1 MANKHAKAKNLRARA
16 LVSLVAIIVVVAVCA
31 YLGLCGFG
39 KGTMINYLKPWGD
52 AISLGLDLRGGVYTV
67 YQAENNGDPD
77 FDTKMESTVSI
88 LTSRLTRQGFTEATV
103 TRQGSDRIR
112 VEIPNVSDPNQILT
126 IIGTPAQLY
135 FVDESGNNLMEGSMV
150 KNAQAAQDQD
160 GKPCIA
166 FELTDEGAKIF
177 AEATAANL
185 GKTISITLDGE
196 TISRATVNTV
206 IAGGK
211 GEITGNF
218 TADEAKNLATLILS
232 GALPLNLAQ
241 LEVSAI
247 SATLGVEALDR
258 AIQAGIIGVAL
269 VMLFMLFRYRLCGL
283 VADIALTIYIMI
295 VVLLLAL
302 TGAQLTL
309 PGVAGIILGIG
320 MAVDANVVIF
330 ERIRE
335 EVKNGRPIGSA
346 VRKGFSNA
354 LSAIIDSNVTTI
366 IAAVVLYAFGTGS
379 VRGFALTLGIGV
391 ATFSNQNLG
400 AGRRSRIWQSVKA
413 ALAIYFVWWVF
424 VMAFTFLLGGA
435 AIRGITGSTD
445 EVIISNALLYLKI
458 SAPVIPPMAVL
469 VILRNM
475 LQGIQH
481 TVEPLLASGLELVG
495 KVIFAVWLVP
505 VQGYRAV
512 CFCEP
517 TTWVVCFVFILLA
530 VWRCRGDLRDA
541 EKI

>member
-135 FVDESGNNLMEGSMV
+135 FVDESGNNLMEGGMV

-166 FELTDEGAKIF
+166 IELTDEGAKIF

-232 GALPLNLAQ
+232 GALPLNLTQ

-391 ATFSNQNLG
+391 ATSLVT
-400 AGRRSRIWQSVKA
+400 A
-413 ALAIYFVWWVF
+413 VF
-424 VMAFTFLLGGA
+424 VTHKLL
-435 AIRGITGSTD
+435 D
-445 EVIISNALLYLKI
+445 
-458 SAPVIPPMAVL
+458 
-469 VILRNM
+469 
-475 LQGIQH
+475 
-481 TVEPLLASGLELVG
+481 
-495 KVIFAVWLVP
+495 IFA
-505 VQGYRAV
+505 
-512 CFCEP
+512 
-517 TTWVVCFVFILLA
+517 
-530 VWRCRGDLRDA
+530 DLGI
-541 EKI
+541 KNQKLYV

>member
-135 FVDESGNNLMEGSMV
+135 FVDESGNNLMEGRMV

-232 GALPLNLAQ
+232 GALPLNLTQ

-391 ATFSNQNLG
+391 ATSLVT
-400 AGRRSRIWQSVKA
+400 A
-413 ALAIYFVWWVF
+413 VF
-424 VMAFTFLLGGA
+424 VTHKLL
-435 AIRGITGSTD
+435 D
-445 EVIISNALLYLKI
+445 
-458 SAPVIPPMAVL
+458 
-469 VILRNM
+469 
-475 LQGIQH
+475 
-481 TVEPLLASGLELVG
+481 
-495 KVIFAVWLVP
+495 IFA
-505 VQGYRAV
+505 
-512 CFCEP
+512 
-517 TTWVVCFVFILLA
+517 
-530 VWRCRGDLRDA
+530 DLGI
-541 EKI
+541 KNQKLYV

>member
-1 MANKHAKAKNLRARA
+1 MANKHAKTKNLRARA
-16 LVSLVAIIVVVAVCA
+16 LVSLVAMIVVVAVCA

-135 FVDESGNNLMEGSMV
+135 FVDESGNNLMEGGMV

-232 GALPLNLAQ
+232 GALPLNLTQ

-330 ERIRE
+330 ERIPE

-346 VRKGFSNA
+346 LRKGFSHA

-391 ATFSNQNLG
+391 ATSLVT
-400 AGRRSRIWQSVKA
+400 A
-413 ALAIYFVWWVF
+413 VF
-424 VMAFTFLLGGA
+424 VTHKLL
-435 AIRGITGSTD
+435 D
-445 EVIISNALLYLKI
+445 
-458 SAPVIPPMAVL
+458 
-469 VILRNM
+469 
-475 LQGIQH
+475 
-481 TVEPLLASGLELVG
+481 
-495 KVIFAVWLVP
+495 IFA
-505 VQGYRAV
+505 
-512 CFCEP
+512 
-517 TTWVVCFVFILLA
+517 
-530 VWRCRGDLRDA
+530 DLGI
-541 EKI
+541 KNQKLYV

>member
-1 MANKHAKAKNLRARA
+1 MANKHAKTKNLRARA

-232 GALPLNLAQ
+232 GALPLNLTQ

-366 IAAVVLYAFGTGS
+366 IAAVVLYAFGTGF

-391 ATFSNQNLG
+391 ATSLVT
-400 AGRRSRIWQSVKA
+400 A
-413 ALAIYFVWWVF
+413 VF
-424 VMAFTFLLGGA
+424 VTHKLL
-435 AIRGITGSTD
+435 D
-445 EVIISNALLYLKI
+445 
-458 SAPVIPPMAVL
+458 
-469 VILRNM
+469 
-475 LQGIQH
+475 
-481 TVEPLLASGLELVG
+481 
-495 KVIFAVWLVP
+495 IFA
-505 VQGYRAV
+505 
-512 CFCEP
+512 
-517 TTWVVCFVFILLA
+517 
-530 VWRCRGDLRDA
+530 DLGI
-541 EKI
+541 KNQKLYV

>member
-16 LVSLVAIIVVVAVCA
+16 LVSLVAIVVVVAVCA

-135 FVDESGNNLMEGSMV
+135 FVDEGGNNLMEGSMV

-232 GALPLNLAQ
+232 GALPLNLTQ

-366 IAAVVLYAFGTGS
+366 IAAVVLYAFGTGP

-391 ATFSNQNLG
+391 ATSLVT
-400 AGRRSRIWQSVKA
+400 A
-413 ALAIYFVWWVF
+413 VF
-424 VMAFTFLLGGA
+424 VTHKLL
-435 AIRGITGSTD
+435 D
-445 EVIISNALLYLKI
+445 
-458 SAPVIPPMAVL
+458 
-469 VILRNM
+469 
-475 LQGIQH
+475 
-481 TVEPLLASGLELVG
+481 
-495 KVIFAVWLVP
+495 IFA
-505 VQGYRAV
+505 
-512 CFCEP
+512 
-517 TTWVVCFVFILLA
+517 
-530 VWRCRGDLRDA
+530 DLGI
-541 EKI
+541 KNQKLYV

>member
-1 MANKHAKAKNLRARA
+1 MANKHAKAKNPRIRA
-16 LVSLVAIIVVVAVCA
+16 VISLVAIVVVVAVCA
-31 YLGLCGFG
+31 YLGLFGFG

-67 YQAENNGDPD
+67 YQAEDNGDPD

-135 FVDESGNNLMEGSMV
+135 FVDEDGNNLMEGSMV

-232 GALPLNLAQ
+232 GALPLNLTQ

-258 AIQAGIIGVAL
+258 AIQAGVIGVIL

-320 MAVDANVVIF
+320 MAVDATVVIF

-335 EVKNGRPIGSA
+335 EVKVGRPIGSA

-391 ATFSNQNLG
+391 ATSLFT
-400 AGRRSRIWQSVKA
+400 A
-413 ALAIYFVWWVF
+413 VF
-424 VMAFTFLLGGA
+424 VTHKLL
-435 AIRGITGSTD
+435 D
-445 EVIISNALLYLKI
+445 
-458 SAPVIPPMAVL
+458 
-469 VILRNM
+469 
-475 LQGIQH
+475 
-481 TVEPLLASGLELVG
+481 
-495 KVIFAVWLVP
+495 IFADMGIKNQKLYV
-505 VQGYRAV
+505 
-512 CFCEP
+512 
-517 TTWVVCFVFILLA
+517 
-530 VWRCRGDLRDA
+530 
-541 EKI
+541 

>member
-135 FVDESGNNLMEGSMV
+135 FVDESGNNLMEGAMV

-232 GALPLNLAQ
+232 GALPLNLTQ

-269 VMLFMLFRYRLCGL
+269 VMLFMFFRYRLCGL

-335 EVKNGRPIGSA
+335 EVNNGRPIGSS

-391 ATFSNQNLG
+391 ATSLVT
-400 AGRRSRIWQSVKA
+400 A
-413 ALAIYFVWWVF
+413 VF
-424 VMAFTFLLGGA
+424 VTHKLL
-435 AIRGITGSTD
+435 D
-445 EVIISNALLYLKI
+445 
-458 SAPVIPPMAVL
+458 
-469 VILRNM
+469 
-475 LQGIQH
+475 
-481 TVEPLLASGLELVG
+481 
-495 KVIFAVWLVP
+495 IFA
-505 VQGYRAV
+505 
-512 CFCEP
+512 
-517 TTWVVCFVFILLA
+517 
-530 VWRCRGDLRDA
+530 DLGI
-541 EKI
+541 KNQKLYV

>member
-135 FVDESGNNLMEGSMV
+135 FVDESGNNLMEGGMV

-185 GKTISITLDGE
+185 GK

-232 GALPLNLAQ
+232 GALPLNLTQ

-391 ATFSNQNLG
+391 ATSLVT
-400 AGRRSRIWQSVKA
+400 A
-413 ALAIYFVWWVF
+413 VF
-424 VMAFTFLLGGA
+424 VTHKLL
-435 AIRGITGSTD
+435 D
-445 EVIISNALLYLKI
+445 
-458 SAPVIPPMAVL
+458 
-469 VILRNM
+469 
-475 LQGIQH
+475 
-481 TVEPLLASGLELVG
+481 
-495 KVIFAVWLVP
+495 IFA
-505 VQGYRAV
+505 
-512 CFCEP
+512 
-517 TTWVVCFVFILLA
+517 
-530 VWRCRGDLRDA
+530 DLGI
-541 EKI
+541 KNQKLYV

>member
-1 MANKHAKAKNLRARA
+1 MANKHAKAKNPRIRA
-16 LVSLVAIIVVVAVCA
+16 VISLVAIVVVVAVCA
-31 YLGLCGFG
+31 YLGLFGFG

-67 YQAENNGDPD
+67 YQAEDNGDPD

-135 FVDESGNNLMEGSMV
+135 FVDEDGNNMMEGSMV

-232 GALPLNLAQ
+232 GALPLNLTQ

-258 AIQAGIIGVAL
+258 AIQAGVIGVIL

-335 EVKNGRPIGSA
+335 EVKVGRPIGSA

-391 ATFSNQNLG
+391 ATSLFT
-400 AGRRSRIWQSVKA
+400 A
-413 ALAIYFVWWVF
+413 VF
-424 VMAFTFLLGGA
+424 VTHKLL
-435 AIRGITGSTD
+435 D
-445 EVIISNALLYLKI
+445 
-458 SAPVIPPMAVL
+458 
-469 VILRNM
+469 
-475 LQGIQH
+475 
-481 TVEPLLASGLELVG
+481 
-495 KVIFAVWLVP
+495 IFADMGIKNQKLYV
-505 VQGYRAV
+505 
-512 CFCEP
+512 
-517 TTWVVCFVFILLA
+517 
-530 VWRCRGDLRDA
+530 
-541 EKI
+541 

>member
-1 MANKHAKAKNLRARA
+1 MANKHAKAKNPRIRA
-16 LVSLVAIIVVVAVCA
+16 VISLVAIVVVVAVCA
-31 YLGLCGFG
+31 YLGLFGFG

-67 YQAENNGDPD
+67 YQAEDNGDPD

-135 FVDESGNNLMEGSMV
+135 FVDEDGNNLMEGSMV

-177 AEATAANL
+177 ADATAANL

-232 GALPLNLAQ
+232 GALPLNLTQ

-258 AIQAGIIGVAL
+258 AIQAGVIGVIL

-335 EVKNGRPIGSA
+335 EVKVGRPIGSA

-391 ATFSNQNLG
+391 ATSLFT
-400 AGRRSRIWQSVKA
+400 A
-413 ALAIYFVWWVF
+413 VF
-424 VMAFTFLLGGA
+424 VTHKLL
-435 AIRGITGSTD
+435 D
-445 EVIISNALLYLKI
+445 
-458 SAPVIPPMAVL
+458 
-469 VILRNM
+469 
-475 LQGIQH
+475 
-481 TVEPLLASGLELVG
+481 
-495 KVIFAVWLVP
+495 IFADMGIKNQKLYV
-505 VQGYRAV
+505 
-512 CFCEP
+512 
-517 TTWVVCFVFILLA
+517 
-530 VWRCRGDLRDA
+530 
-541 EKI
+541 

>member
-1 MANKHAKAKNLRARA
+1 MANKHAKAKNPRIRA
-16 LVSLVAIIVVVAVCA
+16 VISLVAIVVVVAVCA
-31 YLGLCGFG
+31 YLGLFGFG

-67 YQAENNGDPD
+67 YQAEDNGDPD

-135 FVDESGNNLMEGSMV
+135 FVDEDGNNLMEGSMV

-232 GALPLNLAQ
+232 GALPLNLTQ
-241 LEVSAI
+241 LEVSAK

-258 AIQAGIIGVAL
+258 AIQAGIIGVIL

-283 VADIALTIYIMI
+283 VADVALTIYIMI

-335 EVKNGRPIGSA
+335 EVKVGRPIGSA

-391 ATFSNQNLG
+391 ATSLFT
-400 AGRRSRIWQSVKA
+400 A
-413 ALAIYFVWWVF
+413 VF
-424 VMAFTFLLGGA
+424 VTHKLL
-435 AIRGITGSTD
+435 D
-445 EVIISNALLYLKI
+445 
-458 SAPVIPPMAVL
+458 
-469 VILRNM
+469 
-475 LQGIQH
+475 
-481 TVEPLLASGLELVG
+481 
-495 KVIFAVWLVP
+495 IFADMGIKNQKLYV
-505 VQGYRAV
+505 
-512 CFCEP
+512 
-517 TTWVVCFVFILLA
+517 
-530 VWRCRGDLRDA
+530 
-541 EKI
+541 

>member
-135 FVDESGNNLMEGSMV
+135 FVDESGNNLMEGGMV

-177 AEATAANL
+177 AEATAATL

-232 GALPLNLAQ
+232 GALPLNLTQ

-391 ATFSNQNLG
+391 ATSLVT
-400 AGRRSRIWQSVKA
+400 A
-413 ALAIYFVWWVF
+413 VF
-424 VMAFTFLLGGA
+424 VTHKLL
-435 AIRGITGSTD
+435 D
-445 EVIISNALLYLKI
+445 
-458 SAPVIPPMAVL
+458 
-469 VILRNM
+469 
-475 LQGIQH
+475 
-481 TVEPLLASGLELVG
+481 
-495 KVIFAVWLVP
+495 IFA
-505 VQGYRAV
+505 
-512 CFCEP
+512 
-517 TTWVVCFVFILLA
+517 
-530 VWRCRGDLRDA
+530 DLGI
-541 EKI
+541 KNQKLYV

>member
-1 MANKHAKAKNLRARA
+1 MANKHAKAKNPLIRA
-16 LVSLVAIIVVVAVCA
+16 VISLVAIVVVVAVCA
-31 YLGLCGFG
+31 YLGLFGFG

-67 YQAENNGDPD
+67 YQAEDNGDPD

-135 FVDESGNNLMEGSMV
+135 FVDEDGNNLMEGSMV

-232 GALPLNLAQ
+232 GALPLNLTQ

-258 AIQAGIIGVAL
+258 AIQAGVIGVIL

-335 EVKNGRPIGSA
+335 EVKVGRPIGSA

-391 ATFSNQNLG
+391 ATSLFT
-400 AGRRSRIWQSVKA
+400 A
-413 ALAIYFVWWVF
+413 VF
-424 VMAFTFLLGGA
+424 VTHKLL
-435 AIRGITGSTD
+435 D
-445 EVIISNALLYLKI
+445 
-458 SAPVIPPMAVL
+458 
-469 VILRNM
+469 
-475 LQGIQH
+475 
-481 TVEPLLASGLELVG
+481 
-495 KVIFAVWLVP
+495 IFADMGIKNQKLYV
-505 VQGYRAV
+505 
-512 CFCEP
+512 
-517 TTWVVCFVFILLA
+517 
-530 VWRCRGDLRDA
+530 
-541 EKI
+541 

>member
-1 MANKHAKAKNLRARA
+1 MANKHAKAKNPRIRA
-16 LVSLVAIIVVVAVCA
+16 VISLVAIVVVVAVCA
-31 YLGLCGFG
+31 YLGLFGFG

-67 YQAENNGDPD
+67 YQAEDNGDPD

-135 FVDESGNNLMEGSMV
+135 FVDEDGNNLMEGSMV
-150 KNAQAAQDQD
+150 KNAQADQDQD

-232 GALPLNLAQ
+232 GALPLNLTQ

-258 AIQAGIIGVAL
+258 AIQAGVIGVIL

-335 EVKNGRPIGSA
+335 EVKVGRPIGSA

-391 ATFSNQNLG
+391 ATSLFT
-400 AGRRSRIWQSVKA
+400 A
-413 ALAIYFVWWVF
+413 VF
-424 VMAFTFLLGGA
+424 VTHKLL
-435 AIRGITGSTD
+435 D
-445 EVIISNALLYLKI
+445 
-458 SAPVIPPMAVL
+458 
-469 VILRNM
+469 
-475 LQGIQH
+475 
-481 TVEPLLASGLELVG
+481 
-495 KVIFAVWLVP
+495 IFADMGIKNQKLYV
-505 VQGYRAV
+505 
-512 CFCEP
+512 
-517 TTWVVCFVFILLA
+517 
-530 VWRCRGDLRDA
+530 
-541 EKI
+541 

>member
-1 MANKHAKAKNLRARA
+1 MANKHAKTKNLRARA

-135 FVDESGNNLMEGSMV
+135 FVDESGNNLMEGGMV
-150 KNAQAAQDQD
+150 KNAQAAQEQD

-232 GALPLNLAQ
+232 GALPLNLTQ

-391 ATFSNQNLG
+391 ATSLVT
-400 AGRRSRIWQSVKA
+400 A
-413 ALAIYFVWWVF
+413 VF
-424 VMAFTFLLGGA
+424 VTHKLL
-435 AIRGITGSTD
+435 D
-445 EVIISNALLYLKI
+445 
-458 SAPVIPPMAVL
+458 
-469 VILRNM
+469 
-475 LQGIQH
+475 
-481 TVEPLLASGLELVG
+481 
-495 KVIFAVWLVP
+495 IFA
-505 VQGYRAV
+505 
-512 CFCEP
+512 
-517 TTWVVCFVFILLA
+517 
-530 VWRCRGDLRDA
+530 DLGI
-541 EKI
+541 KNQKLYV

>member
-1 MANKHAKAKNLRARA
+1 MANKHAKAKNPRIRA
-16 LVSLVAIIVVVAVCA
+16 VISLVAIVVVVAVCA
-31 YLGLCGFG
+31 YLGLFGFG

-67 YQAENNGDPD
+67 YQAEDNGDPD

-135 FVDESGNNLMEGSMV
+135 FVDESGNNLMEGGMV

-232 GALPLNLAQ
+232 GALPLNLTQ

-366 IAAVVLYAFGTGS
+366 IAAVVLYAFGTGF

-391 ATFSNQNLG
+391 ATSLVT
-400 AGRRSRIWQSVKA
+400 A
-413 ALAIYFVWWVF
+413 VF
-424 VMAFTFLLGGA
+424 VTHKLL
-435 AIRGITGSTD
+435 D
-445 EVIISNALLYLKI
+445 
-458 SAPVIPPMAVL
+458 
-469 VILRNM
+469 
-475 LQGIQH
+475 
-481 TVEPLLASGLELVG
+481 
-495 KVIFAVWLVP
+495 IFA
-505 VQGYRAV
+505 
-512 CFCEP
+512 
-517 TTWVVCFVFILLA
+517 
-530 VWRCRGDLRDA
+530 DLGI
-541 EKI
+541 KNQKLYV

>member
-1 MANKHAKAKNLRARA
+1 M
-16 LVSLVAIIVVVAVCA
+16 CA
-31 YLGLCGFG
+31 YLGLFGFG

-67 YQAENNGDPD
+67 YQAEDNGDPD

-135 FVDESGNNLMEGSMV
+135 FVDEDGNNLMEGSMV

-232 GALPLNLAQ
+232 GALPLNLTQ

-258 AIQAGIIGVAL
+258 AIQAGVIGVIL

-335 EVKNGRPIGSA
+335 EVKVGRPIGSA

-391 ATFSNQNLG
+391 ATSLFT
-400 AGRRSRIWQSVKA
+400 A
-413 ALAIYFVWWVF
+413 VF
-424 VMAFTFLLGGA
+424 VTHKLL
-435 AIRGITGSTD
+435 D
-445 EVIISNALLYLKI
+445 
-458 SAPVIPPMAVL
+458 
-469 VILRNM
+469 
-475 LQGIQH
+475 
-481 TVEPLLASGLELVG
+481 
-495 KVIFAVWLVP
+495 IFADMGIKNQKLYV
-505 VQGYRAV
+505 
-512 CFCEP
+512 
-517 TTWVVCFVFILLA
+517 
-530 VWRCRGDLRDA
+530 
-541 EKI
+541 

>member
-1 MANKHAKAKNLRARA
+1 MANKHAKAKNPRIRA
-16 LVSLVAIIVVVAVCA
+16 VISLVAIVVVVAVCA
-31 YLGLCGFG
+31 YLGLFGFG

-67 YQAENNGDPD
+67 YQAEDNGDPD

-135 FVDESGNNLMEGSMV
+135 FVDEDGNNLMEGSMV

-232 GALPLNLAQ
+232 GALPLNLTQ

-258 AIQAGIIGVAL
+258 AIQAGVIGVIL

-335 EVKNGRPIGSA
+335 EVKVGRPIGSA

-366 IAAVVLYAFGTGS
+366 IAAVVLYAFGNGT
-379 VRGFALTLGIGV
+379 VRGFALTLGNGV
-391 ATFSNQNLG
+391 ATYLFT
-400 AGRRSRIWQSVKA
+400 A
-413 ALAIYFVWWVF
+413 VF
-424 VMAFTFLLGGA
+424 VTHKLL
-435 AIRGITGSTD
+435 D
-445 EVIISNALLYLKI
+445 
-458 SAPVIPPMAVL
+458 
-469 VILRNM
+469 
-475 LQGIQH
+475 
-481 TVEPLLASGLELVG
+481 
-495 KVIFAVWLVP
+495 IFADMGIKNQKLYV
-505 VQGYRAV
+505 
-512 CFCEP
+512 
-517 TTWVVCFVFILLA
+517 
-530 VWRCRGDLRDA
+530 
-541 EKI
+541 

>member
-135 FVDESGNNLMEGSMV
+135 FVDESGNNLMEGGMV

-232 GALPLNLAQ
+232 GALPLNLTQ

-354 LSAIIDSNVTTI
+354 FSAIIDSNVTTI

-391 ATFSNQNLG
+391 ATSLVT
-400 AGRRSRIWQSVKA
+400 A
-413 ALAIYFVWWVF
+413 VF
-424 VMAFTFLLGGA
+424 VTHKLL
-435 AIRGITGSTD
+435 D
-445 EVIISNALLYLKI
+445 
-458 SAPVIPPMAVL
+458 
-469 VILRNM
+469 
-475 LQGIQH
+475 
-481 TVEPLLASGLELVG
+481 
-495 KVIFAVWLVP
+495 IFA
-505 VQGYRAV
+505 
-512 CFCEP
+512 
-517 TTWVVCFVFILLA
+517 
-530 VWRCRGDLRDA
+530 DLGI
-541 EKI
+541 KNQKLYV

>member
-67 YQAENNGDPD
+67 YQAENNGNPD

-232 GALPLNLAQ
+232 GALPLNLTQ

-391 ATFSNQNLG
+391 ATSLVT
-400 AGRRSRIWQSVKA
+400 A
-413 ALAIYFVWWVF
+413 VF
-424 VMAFTFLLGGA
+424 VTHKLL
-435 AIRGITGSTD
+435 D
-445 EVIISNALLYLKI
+445 
-458 SAPVIPPMAVL
+458 
-469 VILRNM
+469 
-475 LQGIQH
+475 
-481 TVEPLLASGLELVG
+481 
-495 KVIFAVWLVP
+495 IFA
-505 VQGYRAV
+505 
-512 CFCEP
+512 
-517 TTWVVCFVFILLA
+517 
-530 VWRCRGDLRDA
+530 DLGI
-541 EKI
+541 KNQKLYV

>member
-135 FVDESGNNLMEGSMV
+135 FVDESGNNLMEGGMV

-196 TISRATVNTV
+196 TISLATVNTV

-232 GALPLNLAQ
+232 GALPLNLTQ

-391 ATFSNQNLG
+391 ATSLVT
-400 AGRRSRIWQSVKA
+400 A
-413 ALAIYFVWWVF
+413 VF
-424 VMAFTFLLGGA
+424 VTHKLL
-435 AIRGITGSTD
+435 D
-445 EVIISNALLYLKI
+445 
-458 SAPVIPPMAVL
+458 
-469 VILRNM
+469 
-475 LQGIQH
+475 
-481 TVEPLLASGLELVG
+481 
-495 KVIFAVWLVP
+495 IFA
-505 VQGYRAV
+505 
-512 CFCEP
+512 
-517 TTWVVCFVFILLA
+517 
-530 VWRCRGDLRDA
+530 DLGI
-541 EKI
+541 KNQKLYV

>member
-1 MANKHAKAKNLRARA
+1 MANKHAKAKNPRIRA
-16 LVSLVAIIVVVAVCA
+16 VISLVAIVVVVAVCA
-31 YLGLCGFG
+31 YLGLFGFG

-67 YQAENNGDPD
+67 YQAEDNGDPD

-135 FVDESGNNLMEGSMV
+135 FVDEDGNNLMGGSMV

-232 GALPLNLAQ
+232 GALPLNLTQ

-258 AIQAGIIGVAL
+258 AIQAGVIGVIL

-335 EVKNGRPIGSA
+335 EVKVGRPIGSA

-391 ATFSNQNLG
+391 ATSLFT
-400 AGRRSRIWQSVKA
+400 A
-413 ALAIYFVWWVF
+413 VF
-424 VMAFTFLLGGA
+424 VTHKLL
-435 AIRGITGSTD
+435 D
-445 EVIISNALLYLKI
+445 
-458 SAPVIPPMAVL
+458 
-469 VILRNM
+469 
-475 LQGIQH
+475 
-481 TVEPLLASGLELVG
+481 
-495 KVIFAVWLVP
+495 IFADMGIKNQKLYV
-505 VQGYRAV
+505 
-512 CFCEP
+512 
-517 TTWVVCFVFILLA
+517 
-530 VWRCRGDLRDA
+530 
-541 EKI
+541 

>member
-1 MANKHAKAKNLRARA
+1 MANKHAKAKNPRVRA
-16 LVSLVAIIVVVAVCA
+16 LISLVAIVVVVAVCA
-31 YLGLCGFG
+31 FLGLNGFG

-67 YQAENNGDPD
+67 YQAEDNGDPD

-135 FVDESGNNLMEGSMV
+135 FVDEDGNNLMEGAMV

-232 GALPLNLAQ
+232 GALPLNLTQ

-258 AIQAGIIGVAL
+258 AIQAGVIGVIL

-335 EVKNGRPIGSA
+335 EVKVGRPIGSA

-391 ATFSNQNLG
+391 ATSLFT
-400 AGRRSRIWQSVKA
+400 A
-413 ALAIYFVWWVF
+413 VF
-424 VMAFTFLLGGA
+424 VTHKLL
-435 AIRGITGSTD
+435 D
-445 EVIISNALLYLKI
+445 
-458 SAPVIPPMAVL
+458 
-469 VILRNM
+469 
-475 LQGIQH
+475 
-481 TVEPLLASGLELVG
+481 
-495 KVIFAVWLVP
+495 IFA
-505 VQGYRAV
+505 
-512 CFCEP
+512 
-517 TTWVVCFVFILLA
+517 
-530 VWRCRGDLRDA
+530 DLGV
-541 EKI
+541 KNQKLYV

>member
-135 FVDESGNNLMEGSMV
+135 FVDESGNNLMEGGMV

-232 GALPLNLAQ
+232 GALPLNLTQ

-247 SATLGVEALDR
+247 SATLGVEALDH

-391 ATFSNQNLG
+391 ATSLVT
-400 AGRRSRIWQSVKA
+400 A
-413 ALAIYFVWWVF
+413 VF
-424 VMAFTFLLGGA
+424 VTHKLL
-435 AIRGITGSTD
+435 D
-445 EVIISNALLYLKI
+445 
-458 SAPVIPPMAVL
+458 
-469 VILRNM
+469 
-475 LQGIQH
+475 
-481 TVEPLLASGLELVG
+481 
-495 KVIFAVWLVP
+495 IFA
-505 VQGYRAV
+505 
-512 CFCEP
+512 
-517 TTWVVCFVFILLA
+517 
-530 VWRCRGDLRDA
+530 DLGI
-541 EKI
+541 KNQKLYV

>member
-1 MANKHAKAKNLRARA
+1 MANKHAKAKNPRIRA
-16 LVSLVAIIVVVAVCA
+16 VISLVAIVVVVAVCA
-31 YLGLCGFG
+31 YLGLFGFG

-135 FVDESGNNLMEGSMV
+135 FVDEDGNNLMEGSMV

-232 GALPLNLAQ
+232 GALPLNLTQ

-258 AIQAGIIGVAL
+258 AIQAGVIGVIL

-335 EVKNGRPIGSA
+335 EVKVGRPIGSA

-391 ATFSNQNLG
+391 ATSLFT
-400 AGRRSRIWQSVKA
+400 A
-413 ALAIYFVWWVF
+413 VF
-424 VMAFTFLLGGA
+424 VTHKLL
-435 AIRGITGSTD
+435 D
-445 EVIISNALLYLKI
+445 
-458 SAPVIPPMAVL
+458 
-469 VILRNM
+469 
-475 LQGIQH
+475 
-481 TVEPLLASGLELVG
+481 
-495 KVIFAVWLVP
+495 IFADMGIKNQKLYV
-505 VQGYRAV
+505 
-512 CFCEP
+512 
-517 TTWVVCFVFILLA
+517 
-530 VWRCRGDLRDA
+530 
-541 EKI
+541 

>member
-1 MANKHAKAKNLRARA
+1 MANKHAKAKNPRIRA
-16 LVSLVAIIVVVAVCA
+16 VISLVAIVVVVAVCA
-31 YLGLCGFG
+31 YLGLFGFG

-67 YQAENNGDPD
+67 YQAEDNGDPD

-135 FVDESGNNLMEGSMV
+135 FVDEDGNNLMEGSMV

-232 GALPLNLAQ
+232 GALPLNLTQ

-258 AIQAGIIGVAL
+258 AIQAGVIGVIL

-335 EVKNGRPIGSA
+335 EVKVGRPIGSA

-391 ATFSNQNLG
+391 ATSLFT
-400 AGRRSRIWQSVKA
+400 A
-413 ALAIYFVWWVF
+413 VF
-424 VMAFTFLLGGA
+424 VTHRLL
-435 AIRGITGSTD
+435 D
-445 EVIISNALLYLKI
+445 
-458 SAPVIPPMAVL
+458 
-469 VILRNM
+469 
-475 LQGIQH
+475 
-481 TVEPLLASGLELVG
+481 
-495 KVIFAVWLVP
+495 IFADMGIKNQKLYV
-505 VQGYRAV
+505 
-512 CFCEP
+512 
-517 TTWVVCFVFILLA
+517 
-530 VWRCRGDLRDA
+530 
-541 EKI
+541 

>member
-135 FVDESGNNLMEGSMV
+135 FVDESGNNLMEGGMV

-166 FELTDEGAKIF
+166 FELTDEGAKVF

-232 GALPLNLAQ
+232 GALPLNLTQ

-391 ATFSNQNLG
+391 ATSLVT
-400 AGRRSRIWQSVKA
+400 A
-413 ALAIYFVWWVF
+413 VF
-424 VMAFTFLLGGA
+424 VTHKLL
-435 AIRGITGSTD
+435 D
-445 EVIISNALLYLKI
+445 
-458 SAPVIPPMAVL
+458 
-469 VILRNM
+469 
-475 LQGIQH
+475 
-481 TVEPLLASGLELVG
+481 
-495 KVIFAVWLVP
+495 IFA
-505 VQGYRAV
+505 
-512 CFCEP
+512 
-517 TTWVVCFVFILLA
+517 
-530 VWRCRGDLRDA
+530 DLGI
-541 EKI
+541 KNQKLYV

>member
-1 MANKHAKAKNLRARA
+1 MANKHAKAKNPRVRA
-16 LVSLVAIIVVVAVCA
+16 LISLVAIVVVVAVCA
-31 YLGLCGFG
+31 FLGLNGFG

-67 YQAENNGDPD
+67 YQAEDNGDPD

-135 FVDESGNNLMEGSMV
+135 FVDEDGNNLMEGAMV

-232 GALPLNLAQ
+232 GALPLNLTQ

-258 AIQAGIIGVAL
+258 AIQAGIIGVIL
-269 VMLFMLFRYRLCGL
+269 VMLFMLFRYRLCGF

-391 ATFSNQNLG
+391 ATSLVT
-400 AGRRSRIWQSVKA
+400 A
-413 ALAIYFVWWVF
+413 VF
-424 VMAFTFLLGGA
+424 VTHKLL
-435 AIRGITGSTD
+435 D
-445 EVIISNALLYLKI
+445 
-458 SAPVIPPMAVL
+458 
-469 VILRNM
+469 
-475 LQGIQH
+475 
-481 TVEPLLASGLELVG
+481 
-495 KVIFAVWLVP
+495 IFA
-505 VQGYRAV
+505 
-512 CFCEP
+512 
-517 TTWVVCFVFILLA
+517 
-530 VWRCRGDLRDA
+530 DLGI
-541 EKI
+541 KNQKLYV

>member
-1 MANKHAKAKNLRARA
+1 MANKHAKTKNLRARA

-232 GALPLNLAQ
+232 GALPLNLTQ

-269 VMLFMLFRYRLCGL
+269 VMLFMLLRYRLCGL

-391 ATFSNQNLG
+391 ATSLVT
-400 AGRRSRIWQSVKA
+400 A
-413 ALAIYFVWWVF
+413 VF
-424 VMAFTFLLGGA
+424 VTHKLL
-435 AIRGITGSTD
+435 D
-445 EVIISNALLYLKI
+445 
-458 SAPVIPPMAVL
+458 
-469 VILRNM
+469 
-475 LQGIQH
+475 
-481 TVEPLLASGLELVG
+481 
-495 KVIFAVWLVP
+495 IFA
-505 VQGYRAV
+505 
-512 CFCEP
+512 
-517 TTWVVCFVFILLA
+517 
-530 VWRCRGDLRDA
+530 DLGI
-541 EKI
+541 KNQKLYV

>member
-16 LVSLVAIIVVVAVCA
+16 LVSFVAIIVVVAVCA

-135 FVDESGNNLMEGSMV
+135 FVDESGNNLMEGAMV

-232 GALPLNLAQ
+232 GALPLNLTQ

-391 ATFSNQNLG
+391 ATSLVT
-400 AGRRSRIWQSVKA
+400 A
-413 ALAIYFVWWVF
+413 VF
-424 VMAFTFLLGGA
+424 VTHKLL
-435 AIRGITGSTD
+435 D
-445 EVIISNALLYLKI
+445 
-458 SAPVIPPMAVL
+458 
-469 VILRNM
+469 
-475 LQGIQH
+475 
-481 TVEPLLASGLELVG
+481 
-495 KVIFAVWLVP
+495 IFA
-505 VQGYRAV
+505 
-512 CFCEP
+512 
-517 TTWVVCFVFILLA
+517 
-530 VWRCRGDLRDA
+530 DLGI
-541 EKI
+541 KNQKLYV

>member
-1 MANKHAKAKNLRARA
+1 MANKHAKAKNPRIRA
-16 LVSLVAIIVVVAVCA
+16 VISLVAIVVVVAVCA
-31 YLGLCGFG
+31 YLGLFGFG

-67 YQAENNGDPD
+67 YQAEDNGDPD

-135 FVDESGNNLMEGSMV
+135 FVDEDGNNLMEGSMV

-232 GALPLNLAQ
+232 GALPLNLTQ

-258 AIQAGIIGVAL
+258 AIQAGLIGVIL

-335 EVKNGRPIGSA
+335 EAKVGRPIGSA

-391 ATFSNQNLG
+391 ATSLFT
-400 AGRRSRIWQSVKA
+400 A
-413 ALAIYFVWWVF
+413 VF
-424 VMAFTFLLGGA
+424 VTHKLL
-435 AIRGITGSTD
+435 D
-445 EVIISNALLYLKI
+445 
-458 SAPVIPPMAVL
+458 
-469 VILRNM
+469 
-475 LQGIQH
+475 
-481 TVEPLLASGLELVG
+481 
-495 KVIFAVWLVP
+495 IFADMGIKNQKLYV
-505 VQGYRAV
+505 
-512 CFCEP
+512 
-517 TTWVVCFVFILLA
+517 
-530 VWRCRGDLRDA
+530 
-541 EKI
+541 

>member
-1 MANKHAKAKNLRARA
+1 MANKHAKTKNLRARA

-135 FVDESGNNLMEGSMV
+135 FVDESGNNLMEGGMV

-232 GALPLNLAQ
+232 GALPLNLTQ

-302 TGAQLTL
+302 TGAQLTM

-391 ATFSNQNLG
+391 ATSLVT
-400 AGRRSRIWQSVKA
+400 A
-413 ALAIYFVWWVF
+413 VF
-424 VMAFTFLLGGA
+424 VTHKLL
-435 AIRGITGSTD
+435 D
-445 EVIISNALLYLKI
+445 
-458 SAPVIPPMAVL
+458 
-469 VILRNM
+469 
-475 LQGIQH
+475 
-481 TVEPLLASGLELVG
+481 
-495 KVIFAVWLVP
+495 IFA
-505 VQGYRAV
+505 
-512 CFCEP
+512 
-517 TTWVVCFVFILLA
+517 
-530 VWRCRGDLRDA
+530 DLGI
-541 EKI
+541 KNQKLYV

>member
-1 MANKHAKAKNLRARA
+1 MANKHAKAKNPRARA
-16 LVSLVAIIVVVAVCA
+16 LISLVAIIVVVAVCA
-31 YLGLCGFG
+31 FLGLNGFG

-135 FVDESGNNLMEGSMV
+135 FVDESGNNLMEGAMV

-232 GALPLNLAQ
+232 GALPLNLTQ

-391 ATFSNQNLG
+391 ATSLVT
-400 AGRRSRIWQSVKA
+400 A
-413 ALAIYFVWWVF
+413 VF
-424 VMAFTFLLGGA
+424 VTHKLL
-435 AIRGITGSTD
+435 D
-445 EVIISNALLYLKI
+445 
-458 SAPVIPPMAVL
+458 
-469 VILRNM
+469 
-475 LQGIQH
+475 
-481 TVEPLLASGLELVG
+481 
-495 KVIFAVWLVP
+495 IFA
-505 VQGYRAV
+505 
-512 CFCEP
+512 
-517 TTWVVCFVFILLA
+517 
-530 VWRCRGDLRDA
+530 DLGI
-541 EKI
+541 KNQKLYV